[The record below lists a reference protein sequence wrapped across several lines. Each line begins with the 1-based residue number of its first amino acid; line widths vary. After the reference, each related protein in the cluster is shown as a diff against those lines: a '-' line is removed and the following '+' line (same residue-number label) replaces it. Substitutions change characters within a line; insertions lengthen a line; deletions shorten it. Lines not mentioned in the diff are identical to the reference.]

1 MSEDL
6 AAYSRKLRPS
16 LKRPALYAAVVLA
29 LVVLGCTG
37 GWWWMIRMPGTSYSG
52 SHEPS
57 AEERELAIALRRDV
71 ERLAL
76 EIGVRHDERP
86 EALAEAA
93 RWIDGELAATSL
105 AMTRHPFEAGMT
117 FDNIEGTLAGRGE
130 EIVVVGAHYDSSRES
145 PAANDN
151 GSGVAA
157 LLALAR
163 RMAGTPRERTIRFV
177 AFANEEPPHFQKESM
192 GSLVY
197 ARACRD
203 RGDDIVAMLSLE
215 TIGYYTDEDSTQR
228 YPFPLALFYPSR
240 GDFVAFVGDTGSR
253 DLVHRALET
262 FRDTTDFP
270 SEGAALPI
278 SIPGVGWSDH
288 WSFVEVGYDALMVT
302 DTALFRYPHYHTAN
316 DLPEHID
323 YERMARVVLGV
334 ERVIEELA
342 REAP

>member
-1 MSEDL
+1 VSEDL
-6 AAYSRKLRPS
+6 AVYSRKLRPS
-16 LKRPALYAAVVLA
+16 LKRPALHAAIVLA
-29 LVVLGCTG
+29 ILALGCAG
-37 GWWWMIRMPGTSYSG
+37 GWWWMIRMPGSSYEG
-52 SHEPS
+52 VHEPTE
-57 AEERELAIALRRDV
+57 EERALASELRRDV
-71 ERLAL
+71 ERLAI

-86 EALAEAA
+86 EALAEAVS
-93 RWIDGELAATSL
+93 WIDAELGAAGLSV
-105 AMTRHPFEAGMT
+105 TRHGFDAGMR
-117 FDNIEGTLAGRGE
+117 FENVEGTLAGRSD
-130 EIVVVGAHYDSSRES
+130 EIVVVGAHYDSSRHS

-163 RMAGTPRERTIRFV
+163 RMTGAPRERTIRFV

-203 RGDDIVAMLSLE
+203 RGDAIVAMLSLE
-215 TIGYYTDEDSTQR
+215 TIGYYSDDEVSQK

-240 GDFVAFVGDTGSR
+240 GDFIAFVGDTGSR
-253 DLVHRALET
+253 ALVHRSIET

-288 WSFVEVGYDALMVT
+288 WSFAEVGYEALMVT
-302 DTALFRYPHYHTAN
+302 DTALFRYPHYHTAD

-323 YERMARVVLGV
+323 YERTARVVLGV
-334 ERVIEELA
+334 ERVIEDLA
-342 REAP
+342 SN